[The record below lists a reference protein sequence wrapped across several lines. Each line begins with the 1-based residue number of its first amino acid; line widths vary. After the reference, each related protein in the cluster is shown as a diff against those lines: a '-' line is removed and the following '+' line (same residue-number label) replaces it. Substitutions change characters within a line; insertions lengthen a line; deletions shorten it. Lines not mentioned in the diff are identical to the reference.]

1 MIKNGR
7 KKKFICEIC
16 WKELDNLSLKA
27 NHIRWEHK
35 TSIEQRFSHSQ
46 KWYEAMHN
54 RKHIVQ
60 NKSYGLYVC
69 QFCKKEWNTTKEGH
83 SKHEKYCVDNPNK
96 SIHKSHAQTE
106 ETKKKLSEK
115 ALNNDYRRI
124 MRHIREYNGFLCDS
138 SWEVKMIQKFEEI
151 NEPFI
156 KPKPITY
163 IDDNGKQH
171 HYFPDFFLPNRNLI
185 VEVKNPYLFKND
197 RKVQILKEMRQ
208 DIIWITSLK
217 DIENFKLD

>member
-1 MIKNGR
+1 MDPYRVLGVDKSASMRDIKR
-7 KKKFICEIC
+7 
-16 WKELDNLSLKA
+16 A
-27 NHIRWEHK
+27 
-35 TSIEQRFSHSQ
+35 
-46 KWYEAMHN
+46 
-54 RKHIVQ
+54 
-60 NKSYGLYVC
+60 
-69 QFCKKEWNTTKEGH
+69 
-83 SKHEKYCVDNPNK
+83 
-96 SIHKSHAQTE
+96 
-106 ETKKKLSEK
+106 
-115 ALNNDYRRI
+115 YRRLSKKY
-124 MRHIREYNGFLCDS
+124 HPDLCDDS
-138 SWEVKMIQKFEEI
+138 TFSQKFEEI
-151 NEPFI
+151 NESFI